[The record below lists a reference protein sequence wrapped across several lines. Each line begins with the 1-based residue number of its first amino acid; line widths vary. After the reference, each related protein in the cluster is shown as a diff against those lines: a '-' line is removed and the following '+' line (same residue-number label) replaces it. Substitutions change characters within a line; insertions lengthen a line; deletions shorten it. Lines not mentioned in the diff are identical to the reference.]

1 MEDQIPYYDVDEDT
15 HRLLET
21 VLELASLTSN
31 MQLDVTH
38 QQNVLSIVAQVAHRF
53 QIELQTMHVIEV
65 EEDQELE
72 EEQLS
77 VDEWPFDITISNLP
91 ETNGS

>member
-15 HRLLET
+15 LRLLET

-31 MQLDVTH
+31 MQLDATH

-53 QIELQTMHVIEV
+53 QIELQNMQVIEV
-65 EEDQELE
+65 EEYDEPE
-72 EEQLS
+72 SEQLT
-77 VDEWPFDITISNLP
+77 VDQWPFDITVSRPP
-91 ETNGS
+91 ETE